1 MLSTRQPI
9 TQGGSAET
17 ADIVRAI
24 EAIYEELKAGQVVN
38 AGLSLEILLDD
49 LNGQNPKVGDLSF
62 FRQMGGE

>member
-1 MLSTRQPI
+1 M
-9 TQGGSAET
+9 ET

>member
-1 MLSTRQPI
+1 V
-9 TQGGSAET
+9 ET

-62 FRQMGGE
+62 FRQMGVSDGGV

>member
-1 MLSTRQPI
+1 M
-9 TQGGSAET
+9 ET
-17 ADIVRAI
+17 ADIIRAI
-24 EAIYEELKAGQVVN
+24 EVIYEELKEGNVRD